1 MIPKWPAWGSKTA
14 LTLDFGT
21 PLILDHSEK
30 SRERADLEAQSALT
44 AQIAMKKN
52 KRKGTRTKHKGHKG
66 DSNGLPPRRNTDPQT
81 AGPQWAP
88 KGEKANRRPPR
99 IRANLGASTISQ
111 PPSAH
116 EACARPKRHQRNE
129 LQGEPKNTKIL
140 GPSPNPKGKATHI
153 PKTKNVRQILTPCC
167 KAALTNV

>member
-1 MIPKWPAWGSKTA
+1 MTGDWVQKECRKRSLGAPTRAPSGTRYGRNGSCWA
-14 LTLDFGT
+14 PNG
-21 PLILDHSEK
+21 P
-30 SRERADLEAQSALT
+30 
-44 AQIAMKKN
+44 QITMKIK
-52 KRKGTRTKHKGHKG
+52 KGTRTKHKGHKG

-81 AGPQWAP
+81 AGQQWAP

-129 LQGEPKNTKIL
+129 LQGDPKNTKIP
-140 GPSPNPKGKATHI
+140 GPRPNPKGKATHI
-153 PKTKNVRQILTPCC
+153 PKTKNVRQILTPYC